1 MARRN
6 EDDKDVREY
15 RGKRFDM
22 RALMAKYDVS
32 ISDLANGTGLSYG
45 SVQSLI
51 RLNRPSMTNLYK
63 IAQALSCD
71 VTELFL
77 SEDEIEN
84 PTSINNVEEEKLSIA
99 TDVDV
104 SVLEP
109 SSTPETKTINDDI
122 NFGYC
127 SNRFL
132 LLY

>member
-6 EDDKDVREY
+6 EDDKDVKEY

-84 PTSINNVEEEKLSIA
+84 PTSFNNVEEEKLSIA

-109 SSTPETKTINDDI
+109 SSTPETKTI
-122 NFGYC
+122 
-127 SNRFL
+127 L
-132 LLY
+132 LLTPYYI

>member
-6 EDDKDVREY
+6 EDDKDVKEY

-84 PTSINNVEEEKLSIA
+84 PTSFNNVEEEKLSIA

-109 SSTPETKTINDDI
+109 SSIPETKTIHDAI
-122 NFGYC
+122 TCPYC
-127 SNRFL
+127 SKRFL
-132 LLY
+132 LLD

>member
-6 EDDKDVREY
+6 EDDKDVKEY

-71 VTELFL
+71 VTEL
-77 SEDEIEN
+77 
-84 PTSINNVEEEKLSIA
+84 SIA

-109 SSTPETKTINDDI
+109 SSTPETKTIHDAI
-122 NFGYC
+122 TCPYC
-127 SNRFL
+127 SKRFL
-132 LLY
+132 LLD